1 MLPLPVEASVPS
13 SILIKPVAAMI
24 SIVPL
29 ARVVISAVSLVLC
42 DTLTLARMLILPL
55 TLLVTAL

>member
-1 MLPLPVEASVPS
+1 MPVVFASAPSIMLIEPVTAST
-13 SILIKPVAAMI
+13 
-24 SIVPL
+24 SIVPVL
-29 ARVVISAVSLVLC
+29 LVWISAALLVLC